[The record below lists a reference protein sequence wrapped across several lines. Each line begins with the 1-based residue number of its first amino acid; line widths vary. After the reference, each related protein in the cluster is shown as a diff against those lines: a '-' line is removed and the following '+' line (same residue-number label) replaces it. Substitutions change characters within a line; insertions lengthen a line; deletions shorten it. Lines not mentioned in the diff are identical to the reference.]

1 MNTKLTLNI
10 NNMTIINAKKYAGSQ
25 QQSLS
30 KLVENYLN
38 GITKIKKS
46 EEKLTPLV
54 NELSGCVSLTNIKNY
69 KKKYADYLLE
79 KYS

>member
-10 NNMTIINAKKYAGSQ
+10 NNMTIISAKKYAVSQ

-54 NELSGCVSLTNIKNY
+54 NELSGCVSLKNVKNY
-69 KKKYADYLLE
+69 KENYADYLLE